1 MALYVYEAA
10 TGRLE
15 SWSSGDDDP
24 VASPEELA
32 VRGLAVVRGF
42 PWLDDTHAWDAAT
55 RAVIEVPAPYKA
67 FMISVGVWILRFTPE
82 EYDAIT
88 SSQDARIRWLLY
100 ALNNADDGAGRKV
113 IDLNSNTVKNG
124 VAYMESRGLLAQG
137 RVADILAI
145 D

>member
-15 SWSSGDDDP
+15 SWSLDDDAP
-24 VASPEELA
+24 VAGAEELA
-32 VRGLAVVRGF
+32 AKGLASIAGLAS
-42 PWLDDTHAWDAAT
+42 LDETHAWDAST
-55 RAVIEVPAPYKA
+55 REVIEVAPPYKP

-88 SSQDARIRWLLY
+88 SSQDKRIRWLLY

-124 VAYMESRGLLAQG
+124 VAYMESLGLLAQD
-137 RVADILAI
+137 RVTAILAT